1 VEAVF
6 PKTENP
12 AGSLAVSHPELKL
25 VQLAHSKLSQES
37 LKKGFEKILTGDRRR
52 WLADIK
58 SGHFKIEH
66 TETEEE

>member
-1 VEAVF
+1 MEAVF
-6 PKTENP
+6 PKTKNP